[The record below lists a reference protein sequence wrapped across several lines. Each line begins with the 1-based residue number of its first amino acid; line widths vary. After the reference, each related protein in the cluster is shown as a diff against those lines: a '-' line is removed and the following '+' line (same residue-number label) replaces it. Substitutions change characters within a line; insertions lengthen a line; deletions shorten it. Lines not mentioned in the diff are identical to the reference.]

1 MTSVRK
7 GRCNA
12 EGMFPATIVGM
23 VAVYQYPKHGD
34 YMGTLHHACV
44 LSDRTENSRVQRVH
58 ARLWNQ

>member
-12 EGMFPATIVGM
+12 EGVFPATIVGM
-23 VAVYQYPKHGD
+23 VAIYQCPKHGD

-44 LSDRTENSRVQRVH
+44 LSDRDGE
-58 ARLWNQ
+58 